1 MRNSALLMAVSASA
15 LLAGCTKGSDT
26 LGLANVAP
34 QSGVPQVVTP
44 SAASTP
50 LVDLALEAL
59 SRGDA
64 AAAIPL
70 AERALDTAPADMKA
84 TRVLAEATLM
94 TGDPV
99 KSESLFR
106 TLVAADESSAGA
118 KAGLGLSL
126 LAQQR
131 GKEAQSVLRDAAKL
145 NPPAAV
151 LSNIAFALTLAGAP
165 NDAIALLEPMVN
177 NPQSTPK
184 MRQNLAFALV
194 AANKRARAFEVAGYD
209 LDGVSAAR
217 QVALWTDQV
226 QLPMATQITQLA
238 GLKVVDAPAYAQA
251 APTSNKI
258 ALDSPT
264 VASSVFAEAK
274 TENKMEQPVVRA
286 EDIVVATEASSLTP
300 EIANTETK
308 TEVMAVKQSSAEK
321 TQLSKVKVLKTQ
333 SAAPIQ
339 TASFSSN
346 ITPIVSAAPKLMANA
361 AASVRKVEGW
371 LVQVAAV
378 KASTVKAI
386 ASVQREY
393 RNLFGKSA
401 NVRLIQVSKG
411 AETFQRVFVGQLQ
424 THASAKSYCSK
435 LRARGTSCLVRNSA
449 TAGSFASAA
458 MVAKVSAPKPVVAKP
473 VALVKTAPAKPVT
486 AKTETSKMVK
496 I

>member
-1 MRNSALLMAVSASA
+1 MRSSAFLMAVSASA

-26 LGLANVAP
+26 LGLANVTP
-34 QSGVPQVVTP
+34 QSSAPQVVEP
-44 SAASTP
+44 SASSTP

-70 AERALDTAPADMKA
+70 AERALDTAPSDMKA

-94 TGDPV
+94 TGDPI

-106 TLVAADESSAGA
+106 TLVASDESSAGA

-131 GKEAQSVLRDAAKL
+131 GTEAQSVLRDAAKL
-145 NPPAAV
+145 NPPIAV

-165 NDAIALLEPMVN
+165 NDAVALLEPMIS

-217 QVALWTDQV
+217 QVAVWTDQV
-226 QLPMATQITQLA
+226 HLPMATQITQLA
-238 GLKVVDAPAYAQA
+238 GLKVVDASAYAKA
-251 APTSNKI
+251 T
-258 ALDSPT
+258 PT
-264 VASSVFAEAK
+264 VGGQVKMASVSPSSTPVIFAE
-274 TENKMEQPVVRA
+274 NQVDQPVVRA
-286 EDIVVATEASSLTP
+286 EDIVVATEVNSSIP
-300 EIANTETK
+300 EVAIAETK
-308 TEVMAVKQSSAEK
+308 TEVTITKPTPVAK
-321 TQLSKVKVLKTQ
+321 TQLAKVKVL
-333 SAAPIQ
+333 AAKSVAPVQ
-339 TASFSSN
+339 TASFSSDVA
-346 ITPIVSAAPKLMANA
+346 PLVAGAPKVITKVVT
-361 AASVRKVEGW
+361 SVRKVEGW

-378 KASTVKAI
+378 KASTAKAI

-411 AETFQRVFVGQLQ
+411 SETFQRVFVGQLQ
-424 THASAKSYCSK
+424 TRASAQSYCSK
-435 LRARGTSCLVRNSA
+435 LRAKGTSCLVRNSA
-449 TAGSFASAA
+449 VAGSFASSA
-458 MVAKVSAPKPVVAKP
+458 MVAKISAPKPVAVKLAAP
-473 VALVKTAPAKPVT
+473 VKAAPVKPVT
-486 AKTETSKMVK
+486 AKAETSKMVK